1 MEMLSSTNAPPL
13 PEIYLSEQVTVLLSC
28 ALSVVGCIL
37 IICTHA
43 LWPELRSRPREL
55 LLYLSVADL
64 LSAVAYAY
72 GVLRNFESSTW
83 DCVVQGAL
91 STFANTSSFFWTV
104 AVALYLYITI
114 VRARPSLAD
123 GLLFTFHAVS
133 WGVPLLITVIAV
145 SLNKIGYD
153 ASYVSVGWCW
163 VSIEA
168 HDRVLWM
175 LLAGKVWEILAYIIL
190 PILYLL
196 IKKHINRAHD
206 ALSEYR
212 PILASAPACPPR
224 TAIADKKLIFI
235 PLIFIVLRI
244 WSTVRFI
251 LTLCNSPAVN
261 YSLLVVL
268 HGIGNTFQGGANCIM
283 FVLCTA
289 VVRRRLF
296 ACACCHHCPGSWW
309 LATPAPDPAPPY
321 TEESDDLLEDDLPQR
336 A

>member
-1 MEMLSSTNAPPL
+1 MLLLPSTTAVPL

-64 LSAVAYAY
+64 LSAVAYSY
-72 GVLRNFESSTW
+72 GVLRNFESTTW

-104 AVALYLYITI
+104 AVAVYLYITI
-114 VRARPSLAD
+114 VRAKPSLAD
-123 GLLFTFHAVS
+123 SLLWTFHVVS
-133 WGVPLLITVIAV
+133 WGLPFLITVVAV

-163 VSIEA
+163 ISIEA
-168 HDRVLWM
+168 HDRILWM

-190 PILYLL
+190 PILYIL

-261 YSLLVVL
+261 FSLLVVL

-296 ACACCHHCPGSWW
+296 SCACCRLLPCIRWF
-309 LATPAPDPAPPY
+309 ATSTPDPAPTCIAEP
-321 TEESDDLLEDDLPQR
+321 EVLLEGQQPGR
-336 A
+336 G